1 MWTWCGYK
9 LHLAVADGGVPVAS
23 CLSSAS
29 AHDSQAAIPLMQM
42 AENRVAY
49 LYDVADS
56 AYDAG
61 RIREYSLA
69 RGRVPVIARNGRGR
83 EVPPMGPGDEAR
95 YRERTSVERAFA
107 WLKDRY
113 GGRTV
118 RVRGAPKVMCHL
130 MFGVVALT
138 AARLFALL
146 G

>member
-1 MWTWCGYK
+1 
-9 LHLAVADGGVPVAS
+9 
-23 CLSSAS
+23 
-29 AHDSQAAIPLMQM
+29 MQM
-42 AENRVAY
+42 AGGRVAY
-49 LYDVADS
+49 EYDIADS

-69 RGRVPVIARNGRGR
+69 RGRVPIIARNGRGR
-83 EVPPMGPGDEAR
+83 AAPPMGLGDAAR
-95 YRERTSVERAFA
+95 FRERTSVERAFA
-107 WLKDRY
+107 RLKDRY

-138 AARLFALL
+138 AARPFALP